1 MENAIFTNMCMIL
14 DDKGNVLVQNRTDLK
29 WPGIAFPGGH
39 VDAGEPFADA
49 VVREIYEETGL
60 HISNLQLCGIKNWI
74 RDNGTRYVVFLY
86 KTSTFD
92 GELKSSDEGEVFWL
106 PLEELSKKDLAKGME
121 VMLELYRTGKY
132 TEQFYVKEEGKWKLL

>member
-14 DDKGNVLVQNRTDLK
+14 DGKGNVLVQNRTDPK

-60 HISNLQLCGIKNWI
+60 HISNLKICGIKNWI

-86 KTSTFD
+86 KTCTFE
-92 GELKSSDEGEVFWL
+92 GGLKPSDEGEVLWL
-106 PLEELSKKDLAKGME
+106 PLEELRKKDLAKGME
-121 VMLELYRTGKY
+121 VMLELYITGKY
-132 TEQFYVKEEGKWKLL
+132 TEQFYLKDEGKWMLL

>member
-14 DDKGNVLVQNRTDLK
+14 DDKGNVLVQNRTDPK

-39 VDAGEPFADA
+39 VDAGEPFGDA

-60 HISNLQLCGIKNWI
+60 HISNLQICGIKNWI

-86 KTSTFD
+86 KTCTFE

-106 PLEELSKKDLAKGME
+106 PLDELREMELAKGMK